1 MKRVIAEEGDQV
13 RIVVWRNPELS
24 GDFVVSA
31 NGTLNHPLYREI
43 QVTGIPITSVED
55 RLRAFLTR
63 YTTNPQFVIQPLV
76 KVVVSGEVRSPN
88 LLSVPPETTVA
99 QAVVL
104 AGGPTPIAKLDR
116 VRLLRQGQ
124 EITVNLNSAD
134 SQAAA
139 LQIRSGDQIVVPARS
154 HEDVIFNP
162 DPPPSELLI
171 HDHICRWNVGP
182 RLDRDH
188 HTWLQNLSLP
198 VGNSG
203 SFVDLKPDSVPSRV
217 REVFS

>member
-1 MKRVIAEEGDQV
+1 MSRIFKSLLLFVGLFWVGSVKAQSATAPEGLNPGDQV

-154 HEDVIFNP
+154 QIFR
-162 DPPPSELLI
+162 DYI
-171 HDHICRWNVGP
+171 GP
-182 RLDRDH
+182 IMSSIGAIAAITNIILR
-188 HTWLQNLSLP
+188 
-198 VGNSG
+198 
-203 SFVDLKPDSVPSRV
+203 
-217 REVFS
+217 